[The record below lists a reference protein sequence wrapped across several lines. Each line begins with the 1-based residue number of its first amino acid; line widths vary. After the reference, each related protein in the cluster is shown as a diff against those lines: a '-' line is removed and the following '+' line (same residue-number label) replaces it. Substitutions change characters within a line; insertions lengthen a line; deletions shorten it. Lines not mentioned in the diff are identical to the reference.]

1 MKETQSKCASGR
13 AAFKGS
19 RGFTLMEVLV
29 TVVILSIGL
38 LGVAGLQFGS
48 LRGNQSA
55 LQSSIAAALAAEGAD
70 RLRANVPGVRDRVTG
85 ALRHSYDELNAAGED
100 PTCITTT
107 GCSVADVAQHDAY
120 EWITSIQAQLPSGEG
135 VICRDSTPFDG
146 TGSASADNGC
156 DGDTASGIFAVKVFW
171 DHDRGALDDAG
182 NPTPL
187 MAYRVSLIP

>member
-1 MKETQSKCASGR
+1 MKENQLMSISGR
-13 AAFKGS
+13 IPTKGS
-19 RGFTLMEVLV
+19 GGFTLMEVLV

-55 LQSSIAAALAAEGAD
+55 FHSSIVTALAAEGAD
-70 RLRANVPGVRDRVTG
+70 RLRANVPGARDPMNPGV
-85 ALRHSYDELNAAGED
+85 LRHSYDELNAAGSD
-100 PTCITTT
+100 PGCIDTVCTYEQL
-107 GCSVADVAQHDAY
+107 AQHDAY
-120 EWITSIQAQLPSGEG
+120 EWITSIETQLPSGEG

-146 TGSASADNGC
+146 TGSADADNGC
-156 DGDTASGIFAVKVFW
+156 DGDTASGIFAIKIWW
-171 DHDRGALDDAG
+171 DHDRGALDAAG